1 MTQVQLLKLDDAV
14 EFAENPEPR
23 CPCILLLDTSGSMS
37 GAPINALN
45 EGIKVFKEELNRD
58 ELAAKRVEVAI
69 ITFDSSVKIV
79 QDFVTADQFEPTE
92 LTASGLTQMGAAL
105 EKALEMISNRKS
117 LYRNHGITYYRPWI
131 FMITDGAPT
140 DTDEVI
146 ERVKARI
153 KDEEAK
159 KSFALFAVAVENA
172 DITKLAEI
180 VVRTPVKLKGLY
192 FREMFLWLSASM
204 GRVSQSRPD
213 EQVPLPSPAGWGEV

>member
-1 MTQVQLLKLDDAV
+1 MTQVQLSKLDDAV

-58 ELAAKRVEVAI
+58 ELAAKRVEIAI
-69 ITFDSSVKIV
+69 ISFDSSVNVV

-92 LTASGLTQMGAAL
+92 LTASGLTQMGAAI
-105 EKALEMISNRKS
+105 EKALDIISNRKS
-117 LYRNHGITYYRPWI
+117 LYRNNGITYYRPWV

-140 DTDEVI
+140 DSDVVI
-146 ERVKARI
+146 NRVKARI

-159 KSFALFAVAVENA
+159 KRLALFAVAVENA
-172 DITKLAEI
+172 DITKLSEI
-180 VVRTPVKLKGLY
+180 AVRTPIKLKGLH

-213 EQVPLPSPAGWGEV
+213 EQVALPSPAGWGVI